1 MKEKGYVK
9 SNEPRNKREAPSTG
23 EGAQTTSQST
33 TKGISETPT
42 TNLGT
47 LSTSEVPTTLEI
59 EVTTEQ
65 ELETS
70 TYPSTTLVAATK
82 VSEATLQ
89 AGSSKLPGNSTT
101 LAPSKKSDSIKLG
114 KSPKLQRK

>member
-9 SNEPRNKREAPSTG
+9 SSEPRNKRE
-23 EGAQTTSQST
+23 AQTTSQST

-47 LSTSEVPTTLEI
+47 LSTSEVPITLEMK
-59 EVTTEQ
+59 VTMEQ
-65 ELETS
+65 EVATS
-70 TYPSTTLVAATK
+70 TYSSMTLVAATK

-89 AGSSKLPGNSTT
+89 AGSSKWPGNSTT
-101 LAPSKKSDSIKLG
+101 LAPSKKNDSSKLG